1 MLRKD
6 ILTQHF
12 KGIHMIEGCSGIRAP
27 YLALLRVLKTYFG
40 NALPITSESI
50 EFDPKVVKIQ
60 NAMYKTNVE
69 PISITDY
76 HPDPKWV
83 GITEILKIMFSGTPC
98 PDFSTAGQNAGGE
111 EGSGTRSSLMWEAV
125 RICKEFQPHIYCWEN
140 VKNVLS
146 KTHKPVFDKHNK
158 TIEDMG
164 YVVDYAVLNA
174 KDYGIPQNRQ
184 RVFMVAIRKDVAHLF
199 PNFSVALSQKRP
211 MKPLK
216 EFLNTPV
223 YNDYEYSDR
232 EKYLTGVD
240 NVNRVDPWYF
250 VKYRQAWLTK
260 RMQGLGITT
269 PDKKQA
275 GKIKL
280 IDIHDVVGGTA
291 NTIITEQ
298 WKGNNSGVV
307 PVSTK
312 EYNNF
317 IVIPRNSD
325 GELQNGIYNRV
336 WKTKNDAS
344 FVGTVPTTNPPKIM
358 VEHETYDFKDPLFRN
373 RTIKEAVGGGSTA
386 ATITASQ
393 GKYNLRVNENKILT
407 PVVTPNGVMK
417 AELYN
422 VNSENYITPKETEN
436 AINTIPASGRTAKVI
451 EPYKEL
457 NGHLKV
463 VLQEIDNANN
473 VASPEASVLKTITT
487 QTTKSGTTEKIL
499 IPLEFAD
506 FVVVK
511 WMDQYWNVRILTELE
526 CFLLMGFPKSF
537 YERARTAGT
546 RKMMYHVAG
555 NSIVVQCVES
565 IFANLLLDIHE

>member
-6 ILTQHF
+6 ILMQHF

-40 NALPITSESI
+40 DSLPVTSESI

-280 IDIHDVVGGTA
+280 IDIHDVGGGTA

-312 EYNNF
+312 EYKNF

-344 FVGTVPTTNPPKIM
+344 FVGTVPTINPPKIM
-358 VEHETYDFKDPLFRN
+358 VEHETYNFNDPLFRN
-373 RTIKEAVGGGSTA
+373 R
-386 ATITASQ
+386 
-393 GKYNLRVNENKILT
+393 
-407 PVVTPNGVMK
+407 
-417 AELYN
+417 
-422 VNSENYITPKETEN
+422 TPKETEN
-436 AINTIPASGRTAKVI
+436 AINTIPASG
-451 EPYKEL
+451 
-457 NGHLKV
+457 
-463 VLQEIDNANN
+463 
-473 VASPEASVLKTITT
+473 
-487 QTTKSGTTEKIL
+487 TTEKTL